1 MGFNAEERVTIL
13 QDMRKRGVK
22 FVSGIDSGMLYV
34 RFDDIAYTPERMV
47 EVIGMGNMEAIV
59 ACTKTS
65 AECLGV
71 ESETGTLDKNKSADI
86 IVVNGNPDEDIKTL
100 HNINT
105 VMLRGEIVKDNSI
118 ELV

>member
-1 MGFNAEERVTIL
+1 
-13 QDMRKRGVK
+13 MRKRGVK

-47 EVIGMGNMEAIV
+47 EVVDMGNMEAIV

-65 AECLGV
+65 AECLQV
-71 ESETGTLDKNKSADI
+71 DDETGTIDKNKSADI
-86 IVVNGNPDEDIKTL
+86 IVVEGNPNDDIKAL
-100 HNINT
+100 HNVRS
-105 VMLRGEIVKDNSI
+105 VMLRGKLVKDNGI